1 MRKRA
6 SRSAKRGRGSAA
18 LYYKLE
24 RGSIVVAWRNT
35 QIVTWYLPSD
45 RCCLLSCL
53 EHGTMTLRIHTG
65 QQVLG
70 EVPGLKAES
79 MVSA

>member
-1 MRKRA
+1 M
-6 SRSAKRGRGSAA
+6 
-18 LYYKLE
+18 
-24 RGSIVVAWRNT
+24 VARRNT

-53 EHGTMTLRIHTG
+53 EYGTMTLRIHTG